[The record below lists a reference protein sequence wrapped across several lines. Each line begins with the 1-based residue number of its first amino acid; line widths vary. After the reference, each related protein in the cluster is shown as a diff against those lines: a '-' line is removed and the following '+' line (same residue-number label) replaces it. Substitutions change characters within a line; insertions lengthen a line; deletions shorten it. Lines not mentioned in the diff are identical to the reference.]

1 MARRKKVYEGKTK
14 ILYDG
19 PEPGTLIQYFKDD
32 GTPPESPVPAATDG
46 KGVLNNRLSE
56 FFMTGLN
63 SIGVPTHF
71 LKRLNMREQLVR
83 MAEIIPLEVVVRN
96 FAAGELSSRLGIPE
110 GTPLPRPIVEYYY
123 KDDRLNAPMVAE
135 EHIVAFGWASQQ
147 DLDDIVALALRVND
161 FMSGVMMGVGVR
173 LADFRI
179 EVGRIWEGDFMR
191 LIVADEI
198 SPDNCRLWDL
208 RGVTDRTDG
217 QAVADPG
224 PLSDAYTELARRLGV
239 LPSNVTHTTKPTLIN

>member
-224 PLSDAYTELARRLGV
+224 PLADAYTELARRLGV